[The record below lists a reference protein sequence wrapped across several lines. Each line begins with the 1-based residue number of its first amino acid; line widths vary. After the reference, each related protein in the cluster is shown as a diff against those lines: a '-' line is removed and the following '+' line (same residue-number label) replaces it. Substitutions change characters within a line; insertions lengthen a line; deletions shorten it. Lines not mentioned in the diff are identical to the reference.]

1 VAVWRL
7 RAPCRG
13 LGAQEFIPDDPR
25 HGKQLPPPVV
35 VELCPSC
42 PVRRECEDLGRASGS
57 SGWWGG
63 RYLAITDR
71 GRLR

>member
-1 VAVWRL
+1 
-7 RAPCRG
+7 
-13 LGAQEFIPDDPR
+13 
-25 HGKQLPPPVV
+25 
-35 VELCPSC
+35 
-42 PVRRECEDLGRASGS
+42 VRRECEELGRASGS